1 MSGGQKKVMYKV
13 RWCIRCGEYYRTAHK
28 FSRCCTNCYKQP
40 VNKQSSVSYFNRW
53 VHKHGLEVE
62 KN

>member
-40 VNKQSSVSYFNRW
+40 VNNR
-53 VHKHGLEVE
+53 VAYLILIVGCI
-62 KN
+62 NMD